1 MNLKEALAHE
11 ARTVFCNPAEFGEE
25 IIIDGVEIVGVWG
38 DTAKPLANAQDLGG
52 ISDVNTFGLLG
63 DERVLHVPSAE
74 NGGIPTPVLG
84 QRLMIDSEYWTVLPG
99 THAKHGLLKLQL
111 LRVNS

>member
-1 MNLKEALAHE
+1 MNFKEALAHE
-11 ARTVFCNPAEFGEE
+11 ARAVFCNPAEFGEE
-25 IIIDGVEIVGVWG
+25 IIIDGVDIVGVWG
-38 DTAKPLANAQDLGG
+38 DTAKPLAGGQDLSGVA
-52 ISDVNTFGLLG
+52 DVNIFGLMG
-63 DERVLHVPSAE
+63 DERTLHVPSAE

-84 QRLMIDSEYWTVLPG
+84 QRLLIDGEYWTVLPG